1 MRPTSTVAASTWHRN
16 PLNSPKRRKGRGSV
30 PRNPL
35 NTRKRHLCWARSVT
49 SCCVLVG
56 PGNRRPPST
65 VIPLLRPVLGTWLRY
80 VVLGIPSG
88 HLPLLPALDGQASL
102 VGSGYRSA
110 RPWGLATLH
119 TLEYRKGT
127 PVAPPGPGGPG
138 YAPLV
143 AWISWMPYAP
153 PDLPTRP
160 RETD

>member
-1 MRPTSTVAASTWHRN
+1 
-16 PLNSPKRRKGRGSV
+16 
-30 PRNPL
+30 
-35 NTRKRHLCWARSVT
+35 VT
-49 SCCVLVG
+49 SCGVLVG
-56 PGNRRPPST
+56 PGNRRPAINRNPPATPGLGGLASLRCVGNT
-65 VIPLLRPVLGTWLRY
+65 VGSPTAP
-80 VVLGIPSG
+80 
-88 HLPLLPALDGQASL
+88 PALDGQASL